1 MALRGKI
8 CDQEQVTN
16 ELLSS
21 SEKQRRMSSGSGDAD
36 QRELRAVRS
45 LTKINT
51 ARDVRDSLR
60 ESFGE
65 EQRNQLRDIE

>member
-21 SEKQRRMSSGSGDAD
+21 SDKQRRMSSGDAD